1 MSRPAPKVIINGKFA
16 PCREWCFG
24 DVLGRP
30 TPANPPKYPM
40 EGCIAHRKGLPC
52 MVGRDGKGK
61 YFTHPDEPEWQK
73 IPGVATAADV
83 VEKTRTKWSEG
94 QFAAVT
100 PAAIASK
107 HKQRGILVVP
117 DAALQKH
124 KPLSRKRSP
133 QIKTMP
139 GLSWGDYAY
148 YEENPKAKAFAI
160 AKGEAEGIPLEQF
173 HNPSPAEWLAAAAAA
188 EARMVAAAKEA
199 AEAKAAAEAAAEAEA
214 EAKAKAHRGSTRKSK
229 SK

>member
-1 MSRPAPKVIINGKFA
+1 MSRPAPKMEMKNGKPL

-24 DVLGRP
+24 NVLGRP

-61 YFTHPDEPEWQK
+61 YFAHPDEKIWQQV
-73 IPGVATAADV
+73 PGVAVA
-83 VEKTRTKWSEG
+83 
-94 QFAAVT
+94 AAVVKSAEPEWRRGAFATVT
-100 PAAIASK
+100 PSRQ
-107 HKQRGILVVP
+107 HRGVLVVP

-124 KPLSRKRSP
+124 KSVSRKRSP
-133 QIKTMP
+133 QIKTTP

-148 YEENPKAKAFAI
+148 YEEHPKAKAFAI
-160 AKGEAEGIPLEQF
+160 AKGEAEGVPLEPF

-188 EARMVAAAKEA
+188 EARMAAAAQEA